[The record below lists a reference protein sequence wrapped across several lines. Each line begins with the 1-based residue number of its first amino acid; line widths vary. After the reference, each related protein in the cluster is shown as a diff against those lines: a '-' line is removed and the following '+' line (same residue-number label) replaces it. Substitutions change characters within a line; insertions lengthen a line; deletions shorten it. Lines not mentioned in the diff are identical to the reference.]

1 MKNDASLQNAILQID
16 KELEKDLLQRTARLA
31 ERQLEHT
38 SRVPAHEVI
47 VVRIGQTLVG
57 APVLATNEA
66 RRVQVVRCPGATE
79 IVIGVFQ
86 IRGRTFGLV
95 NLDPIFHSQT
105 QKHVE
110 KTNLVLV
117 LSGGPG
123 ELGILIDE
131 VLGFREV
138 FADEIDE
145 SAPHGDIQFVSDI
158 TRDLVHI
165 LDVESLLASPVVR
178 LCG

>member
-1 MKNDASLQNAILQID
+1 MSKDASYQIA
-16 KELEKDLLQRTARLA
+16 KELEKDLRQRTVRLA
-31 ERQLEHT
+31 ERQLEQT

-66 RRVQVVRCPGATE
+66 RQVQVVRCPGATE
-79 IVIGVFQ
+79 VVVGVFQ

-95 NLDPIFHSQT
+95 NLDPVFHATAQE
-105 QKHVE
+105 HVD

-117 LSGGPG
+117 LSGRPG

-145 SAPHGDIQFVSDI
+145 SAPRGDIQFVSDV

-178 LCG
+178 LRD